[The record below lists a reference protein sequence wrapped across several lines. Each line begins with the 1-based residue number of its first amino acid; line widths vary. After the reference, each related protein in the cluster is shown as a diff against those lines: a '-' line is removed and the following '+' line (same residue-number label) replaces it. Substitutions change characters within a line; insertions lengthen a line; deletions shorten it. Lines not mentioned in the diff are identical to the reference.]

1 MSGTN
6 GAGPPVRV
14 LGIGGSTR
22 RGSSSLAAL
31 TAALELAAAAG
42 AETAL
47 ADVRALGL
55 PLYDEERA
63 LEDYPAS
70 LGRLLAEVRG
80 ADAFLLCTPTYLGT
94 VAGAVKN
101 ALDALSF
108 LAGDDPPYFGGKPVG
123 LLALGGAN
131 AADAL
136 TALGH
141 AARSLNGLVVPT
153 AVVVPARAID
163 GGSGAIV
170 DEAVRRRVGR
180 MVGELVD
187 LGRRLR
193 RPVEA
198 GVGGTV
204 GRVAARG

>member
-6 GAGPPVRV
+6 GAGPPLRV

-22 RGSSSLAAL
+22 AGSSSLAAL
-31 TAALELAAAAG
+31 TAALGLAEAAG

-55 PLYDEERA
+55 PLFEEGRA
-63 LEDYPAS
+63 LGDYPAA
-70 LGRLLAEVRG
+70 LAELLAAARR

-94 VAGAVKN
+94 VAGAMKN
-101 ALDALSF
+101 VLDALSF
-108 LAGDDPPYFGGKPVG
+108 LAEDDPPYLGGKPVG

-153 AVVVPARAID
+153 AVAVPSRALD
-163 GGSGAIV
+163 RERGGFA

-180 MVGELVD
+180 TVGEVVD

-193 RPVEA
+193 RPEA
-198 GVGGTV
+198 VPVHGV
-204 GRVAARG
+204 

>member
-6 GAGPPVRV
+6 GSGSPPRV

-31 TAALELAAAAG
+31 AAALGLAAAAG

-55 PLYDEERA
+55 PLYDEDRA
-63 LEDYPAS
+63 LEEYPAS
-70 LGRLLAEVRG
+70 LGWLLAEVRA
-80 ADAFLLCTPTYLGT
+80 ADAYLLATPTYLGT
-94 VAGAVKN
+94 VAGGVKN

-108 LAGDDPPYFGGKPVG
+108 LVGDDPPYFGGKPVG

-141 AARSLNGLVVPT
+141 AARCLNGLVVPT

-180 MVGELVD
+180 MVGEVVD
-187 LGRRLR
+187 VGRRLR
-193 RPVEA
+193 RRV
-198 GVGGTV
+198 GVGVAGAV
-204 GRVAARG
+204 GG